1 MSDDTSTTANL
12 AEGPRTSLETWSTG
26 AGMGFVTLVMLAGIF
41 GLAGPGTDT
50 VRDEGATYELEVL
63 YTTITRAGQPIPLEI
78 RVTRPGGFDGPISM
92 SICDEYFDDLDFQNW
107 YPNPAMEIGGS
118 ESLVYEFDPP
128 EGDLLEI
135 DLDARVSPG
144 QFGGLM
150 DCTLAVLDSG
160 VPAAAV
166 SFDSWRL
173 P

>member
-1 MSDDTSTTANL
+1 M
-12 AEGPRTSLETWSTG
+12 R

-41 GLAGPGTDT
+41 GLLGPDTDT
-50 VRDEGATYELEVL
+50 VRDEGANYELEVL

-92 SICDEYFDDLDFQNW
+92 SICDEYFDELDYQNW
-107 YPNPAMEIGGS
+107 YPNPATEIGGG

-128 EGDLLEI
+128 EGDVLEI

-144 QFGGLM
+144 RFGGRM

-160 VPAAAV
+160 VPAATV